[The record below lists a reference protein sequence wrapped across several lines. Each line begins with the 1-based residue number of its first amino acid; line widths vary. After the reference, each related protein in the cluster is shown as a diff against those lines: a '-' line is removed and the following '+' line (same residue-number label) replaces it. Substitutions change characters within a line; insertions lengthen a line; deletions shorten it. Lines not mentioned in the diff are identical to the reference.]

1 VGEIL
6 TGVAHSASH
15 YLLPIAVMGI
25 ELFVAVVQAYIFAM
39 LTNIYI
45 SLLSED
51 HDHHEDGH
59 EASHASHAEA
69 QASSLAVA

>member
-1 VGEIL
+1 
-6 TGVAHSASH
+6 
-15 YLLPIAVMGI
+15 MGI